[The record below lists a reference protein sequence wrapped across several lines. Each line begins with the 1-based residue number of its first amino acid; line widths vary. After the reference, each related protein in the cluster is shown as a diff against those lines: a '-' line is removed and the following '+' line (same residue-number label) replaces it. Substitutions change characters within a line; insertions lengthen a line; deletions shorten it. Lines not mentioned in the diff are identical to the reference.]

1 MVGMLSLTKEK
12 VQFFAPRLSY
22 QQPKFIQRQYST
34 VSTTYFYFSLVN
46 CLIPQTRLYHRFR
59 LDLLGKVL
67 PSRGVD

>member
-34 VSTTYFYFSLVN
+34 VST
-46 CLIPQTRLYHRFR
+46 CLSSQTCPSPPVVVVPQS
-59 LDLLGKVL
+59 KC
-67 PSRGVD
+67 RGLSVERVGHV